1 MTLRKKVSKSG
12 QKEWFRI
19 VAKKSRVVTKKNNL
33 EEWPKKNS
41 LEGRPIKEQCR
52 SDQKNSSEEWPERIN
67 QKSGQERSD
76 QKKFRTVVKK
86 SRIVVKK
93 SRVVEK
99 KEQWQKRVEQWMK
112 RIEQ

>member
-19 VAKKSRVVTKKNNL
+19 VAKKSRVVTKKNSL
-33 EEWPKKNS
+33 EEWPKKSS

-52 SDQKNSSEEWPERIN
+52 SDQKNSSEEWPERIK

-76 QKKFRTVVKK
+76 QK
-86 SRIVVKK
+86 SL
-93 SRVVEK
+93 
-99 KEQWQKRVEQWMK
+99 EQGSKRVEQWSK
-112 RIEQ
+112 RVEQWKKKSSGKKEQSSG